1 MKSFLLFKQN
11 GEIEEKSTNIKFFDI
26 SSFCDISGFCYQ
38 TYNNYVKYE
47 NYIILHNDTL
57 HSEINKTVFYF
68 TTDRFNGDVALIKIA
83 DDNSIKNLKI
93 YDYFKKLT
101 KTFRQVD
108 YINSESDSDPDLTQY
123 GNLLLKEPFEY

>member
-11 GEIEEKSTNIKFFDI
+11 GEIEEKNTDSKFFDI
-26 SSFCDISGFCYQ
+26 SSFCDQ

-47 NYIILHNDTL
+47 NYIILHNNNTL

-68 TTDRFNGDVALIKIA
+68 TTDRFNGDVALIKIN

-93 YDYFKKLT
+93 NDYFKKLT
-101 KTFRQVD
+101 KTFRQID
-108 YINSESDSDPDLTQY
+108 YTNSESDSDPDLTQY
-123 GNLLLKEPFEY
+123 VNLLLKEPFEY